1 MAKVRLILIL
11 DSGARIGPGKAA
23 LLESIQSTGSISAA
37 AREMGMDYKRA
48 WLLIESINQAFTT
61 PAVIRSIGGRGG
73 GSASLTALG
82 EDLLQRY
89 RKLEHAAQELAKN
102 DLKALQKKSA
112 SVGGPKV

>member
-1 MAKVRLILIL
+1 MAEVRLTIVL

-37 AREMGMDYKRA
+37 ARAMGMDYKRA
-48 WLLIESINQAFTT
+48 WVLIESINQAFTT
-61 PAVIRSIGGRGG
+61 PAVTRSVGGRGG

-89 RKLEHAAQELAKN
+89 RKLEILTQELAKN
-102 DLKALQKKSA
+102 DLMALRRKSA
-112 SVGGPKV
+112 SDRGPKV